1 MVIIIMLH
9 DITFDDQIHLN
20 IPNLVWIGLVLVK
33 FSQFT
38 LFLSCWDLI
47 LLGMVE
53 MVLIVFIIP
62 KYGAAGHYLQDVQ
75 LRGFQNTKS
84 IWETET

>member
-20 IPNLVWIGLVLVK
+20 IRNLVRIGLVLVK

-38 LFLSCWDLI
+38 LFLSC
-47 LLGMVE
+47 
-53 MVLIVFIIP
+53 
-62 KYGAAGHYLQDVQ
+62 
-75 LRGFQNTKS
+75 
-84 IWETET
+84 